1 MVVPSEKNIWC
12 LAVRGDYTKRQN
24 LYVSVHGS
32 RSDQRSFPRTCR
44 KPVQQTRKD
53 ESETIN
59 AANLAGVNWDE
70 DYFKFCDFEGFSI
83 EGGLVASDFVGCSF
97 SKIDW
102 YWGLFSGC
110 NFIDCSFADCTFA
123 GTNFADTR
131 FVDCKLVNCAFKH
144 DNLGCDCDL
153 SKTIVYGCSAEHTSG
168 FPHNSNLAI
177 PSV

>member
-1 MVVPSEKNIWC
+1 MMPARIRAQIRTAEPTSFTRSINDQFG
-12 LAVRGDYTKRQN
+12 LP
-24 LYVSVHGS
+24 GS
-32 RSDQRSFPRTCR
+32 T
-44 KPVQQTRKD
+44 
-53 ESETIN
+53 
-59 AANLAGVNWDE
+59 
-70 DYFKFCDFEGFSI
+70 
-83 EGGLVASDFVGCSF
+83 
-97 SKIDW
+97 
-102 YWGLFSGC
+102 
-110 NFIDCSFADCTFA
+110 FIDCSFADCTFA